1 MFVAVRRADGI
12 SRKGVASMNEM
23 SNLMEQ
29 NINLFSYSD
38 EEIGKQMNKHRIED
52 QEPVEPR
59 KDIWDKRAL
68 PLVDDMEMPG
78 IGNNLQ
84 SQTENNLRQ
93 DEPMENQLG

>member
-12 SRKGVASMNEM
+12 SRKEVASMKEM

-38 EEIGKQMNKHRIED
+38 EEIGKQMNKHQIED

-59 KDIWDKRAL
+59 KDPWDKRAL

-84 SQTENNLRQ
+84 SQTDNNLRQ
-93 DEPMENQLG
+93 DEPRENQFG